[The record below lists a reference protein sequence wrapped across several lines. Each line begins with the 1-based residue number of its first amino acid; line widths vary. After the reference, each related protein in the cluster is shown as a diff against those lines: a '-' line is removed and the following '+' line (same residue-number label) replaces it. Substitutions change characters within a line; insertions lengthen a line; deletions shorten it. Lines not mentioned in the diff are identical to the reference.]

1 MSTRSRAIALGAALL
16 LALPACGAD
25 DDESQPATGSSTT
38 ASTTTAVGT
47 VSFESSRYPYRLVMP
62 AEWQLSEVD
71 GAWTT
76 LDQFAAGEE
85 VPGEEVL
92 STPDRATFLVV
103 NSMALPEGMTP
114 AAWRAGFGA
123 LVAAGVVD
131 GCTRA
136 SGEGSVAGE
145 TAQVVEDT
153 CDDDVIRGR
162 SLVHG
167 SRGWYFT
174 TRGTD
179 DAATTGL
186 LDDLVGSIEFTD
198 D

>member
-1 MSTRSRAIALGAALL
+1 MSTRSRAIVLGVALL
-16 LALPACGAD
+16 LILAACGSD
-25 DDESQPATGSSTT
+25 DDEAQPATGSSTT
-38 ASTTTAVGT
+38 ASTTTTVGT
-47 VSFESSRYPYRLVMP
+47 VPFESTRYPYRLVMP
-62 AEWQLSEVD
+62 ADWQLSEVD
-71 GAWTT
+71 GAWAN

-103 NSMALPEGMTP
+103 NSMALPEGTTP
-114 AAWRAGFGA
+114 SAWTAAFGA
-123 LVAAGVVD
+123 LVADGLVD
-131 GCTRA
+131 GCTRT

-153 CDDDVIRGR
+153 CDEDVIVGR

-179 DAATTGL
+179 DATTTAL
-186 LDDLVGSIEFTD
+186 LDDLVASIEFTD